1 MRDDGLMLPPYLG
14 GGEVNPGTGG
24 KPGTGSK
31 PGPGGKP
38 GPEGDDDDNPY
49 VDREDAFGLSSDDWI
64 SLTGG
69 SPEFYSRTA
78 MLWWA
83 LAGVEDDGGPVPK
96 TEAALRNFLLAIR
109 ADVHALM
116 AASRRSTDDSVRA
129 LAGSLENVCRRL
141 ELAAEIAETLLG
153 AEVERPLHRR
163 KPPRGVQRPTTKRK
177 KS

>member
-1 MRDDGLMLPPYLG
+1 MRDDGLVLPPYLG
-14 GGEVNPGTGG
+14 GGEVNPGS
-24 KPGTGSK
+24 KPGPSSK

-38 GPEGDDDDNPY
+38 GPEGDGADDDSY

-96 TEAALRNFLLAIR
+96 TEAALCNFLLSIR

-116 AASRRSTDDSVRA
+116 ATSRRSTDENMRA
-129 LAGSLENVCRRL
+129 
-141 ELAAEIAETLLG
+141 I
-153 AEVERPLHRR
+153 
-163 KPPRGVQRPTTKRK
+163 
-177 KS
+177 